1 MADGSGLTAIID
13 TMAVPCLAGVEHYL
27 EQGCV
32 PGGTLRNFDSY
43 GARIAPLADAQK
55 HLLCDPQTSGGLLVA
70 VAPQGEDEFLAVAR
84 ELGLQLHPIG
94 ELVAQR
100 PLAVEFC

>member
-1 MADGSGLTAIID
+1 MTPR
-13 TMAVPCLAGVEHYL
+13 AVPPARRARRFTL

-43 GARIAPLADAQK
+43 GARLARCLM
-55 HLLCDPQTSGGLLVA
+55 HTSTCCATRKPAVALLVA
-70 VAPQGEDEFLAVAR
+70 VSPQGEDEFLAVAR
-84 ELGLQLHPIG
+84 ELGLQLHSIG

>member
-1 MADGSGLTAIID
+1 M
-13 TMAVPCLAGVEHYL
+13 
-27 EQGCV
+27 

-43 GARIAPLADAQK
+43 GARLAPLSDAHK

-70 VAPQGEDEFLAVAR
+70 VAPQGEDEFLSVAR
-84 ELGLQLHPIG
+84 ELGLQLHSIG